1 MLSSGCKLFGWFG
14 GGYIWVWGWFGWM
27 DFAKFK
33 LVDYIYI
40 YIYTWV
46 HSLYW
51 MHPGCNNTLSTPP
64 HKSTPSA
71 LLYARLPAPR
81 REYPLIANLSLCF
94 YSLITIA
101 YCVVTPVATFVACWL
116 QLWVSAN
123 CKLMIACCSAGCKHT
138 WCVCPQG
145 AANIWYKGRSLPL
158 LPWLCKVG
166 WF

>member
-1 MLSSGCKLFGWFG
+1 MDTCERWSDGQDAEVREVTGWG
-14 GGYIWVWGWFGWM
+14 LELPVSYWKHRTPNT
-27 DFAKFK
+27 AALKC
-33 LVDYIYI
+33 
-40 YIYTWV
+40 TWV

-51 MHPGCNNTLSTPP
+51 MHPGCNNTPSTPP

-101 YCVVTPVATFVACWL
+101 CCVVTPVATFVACWL

-123 CKLMIACCSAGCKHT
+123 CKLMIACCSTGCKHT

-145 AANIWYKGRSLPL
+145 TANIWYKGRNLPL

>member
-1 MLSSGCKLFGWFG
+1 MFIII
-14 GGYIWVWGWFGWM
+14 YI
-27 DFAKFK
+27 
-33 LVDYIYI
+33 DYIYI
-40 YIYTWV
+40 YTAALKCTWV

-51 MHPGCNNTLSTPP
+51 MHPGCNNTPSTPP

-101 YCVVTPVATFVACWL
+101 CCVVTPVATFVACWL

-123 CKLMIACCSAGCKHT
+123 CKLMIACCSVGCKHT